1 MTPGTHPDRPFKIY
15 VPLLTKSF
23 GDILVTVKAA
33 ACVAAHFEYSFVT
46 FHVHRHRPYVWDLV
60 SLYPFWASIKTYD
73 EPSELPPISAFT
85 EDGIRSDPR
94 SLLCQ
99 DLIVP
104 ATLAGPQVFWSYQDC
119 PLAIR
124 NQDRGRLRD
133 TLTGLGLDPDR
144 WFACIHYREP
154 TYGFKQG
161 RSLRDVDAGPY
172 ESVAGYI
179 REELGGQVVRLGHPE
194 MPVWPAAPGFVDLS
208 RVPNPGCSNATRSAA
223 RGFLSARAPA
233 VRQWP
238 ARSARRHFIPISS
251 TFSPGSRVIWYS
263 HRRSRPSMAGGCGK
277 TLCSTQASCPS
288 TTYRETSAMGRPTGF
303 ALIPPRSFRKP
314 SIRSIGR
321 RKGWKAGAKRRL
333 RAGDAR
339 TSFSGRRA
347 RLTAPGSP
355 PPQLHSPSRPAEAA
369 LAVATRQIL
378 PGYL

>member
-46 FHVHRHRPYVWDLV
+46 FHIHRHRPYVWDLV

-99 DLIVP
+99 DLILP

-124 NQDRGRLRD
+124 NQERGRLRD

-208 RVPNPGCSNATRSAA
+208 RVPESWLLQCYAVSRA
-223 RGFLSARAPA
+223 RFF
-233 VRQWP
+233 V
-238 ARSARRHFIPISS
+238 
-251 TFSPGSRVIWYS
+251 GSGS
-263 HRRSRPSMAGGCGK
+263 GGTAMAGAFGTPALHTDILDFFTGQPGDLVLTQEIQ
-277 TLCSTQASCPS
+277 TLD
-288 TTYRETSAMGRPTGF
+288 G
-303 ALIPPRSFRKP
+303 
-314 SIRSIGR
+314 
-321 RKGWKAGAKRRL
+321 RRL
-333 RAGDAR
+333 RQDALFDAGLMSVYDLSRDIGDGQAYR
-339 TSFSGRRA
+339 F
-347 RLTAPGSP
+347 RLNTAEELSEAVDQIHRETEGVEGWR
-355 PPQLHSPSRPAEAA
+355 QEAA
-369 LAVATRQIL
+369 PRRRRENQLQWPPRPSYRPRFATT
-378 PGYL
+378 PAP